1 MVLKCVDYKLLF
13 IISFCPGTC
22 QKSRVPYLRPMIS
35 SAKLD
40 FFHKSC
46 KKSNKKTSFFKKK
59 FQNYSKTTNF
69 VENLQQQNTLLEGI
83 YHILK
88 VTEKI
93 EALRHL
99 MQREGISAFIT
110 PSTDPHAGEY
120 VPERW
125 KARRWISGFTGS
137 AGTAVV
143 TLDQA
148 ALWTDSRYF
157 IQAAEQ
163 LAGTG
168 FVLMKEK
175 IEGTPSI
182 TAWLGIVLSKGS
194 TVAVDAWVNT
204 AADVERLENELK
216 AYGLSLRTD
225 LDPYDE
231 LWADRPALP
240 QSKAFIQGLEYAGE
254 SAASKIQRIREKI
267 GKNAIVVS
275 SLEEVA
281 WTLNLRGNDVA
292 YTPFILGYVLITPSD
307 TLLYI
312 NREKVTPEVVTYLAD
327 EGVSIREYDDIIA
340 DLHTLDLPVFVQPDK
355 TNYAVYSAIKNPIRQ
370 ASVVEEMLIIKN
382 ETEIKGFRHAM
393 EKDGVAMVKW
403 MKWTLE
409 QVPQGG
415 QTELSLSRKLE
426 EFRAEQPLFK
436 GVSFES
442 IMGYAHHGAIVHYDP
457 TPETDIPVKPEGL
470 LLIDSGGQYLDGTTD
485 ITRTLPLGPLTWEM
499 RRDYTLVLKG
509 WIRLGSAVFP
519 KGTCGTQL
527 DVLAREAMWK
537 YGINYLHGTGHGV
550 GQFMSV
556 HEAIDL
562 HQFRMQW
569 RPTPLLPGMTITD
582 EPGIYIEGSHGV
594 RHEDTL
600 LVVPAT
606 EGITYG
612 PYYTFEH
619 LTLCP
624 ILTSPILVEML
635 TEEERT
641 WFNTYQQTVYERLA
655 PRLDPEHQAWLK
667 QVTHPI

>member
-1 MVLKCVDYKLLF
+1 ME
-13 IISFCPGTC
+13 T
-22 QKSRVPYLRPMIS
+22 
-35 SAKLD
+35 
-40 FFHKSC
+40 
-46 KKSNKKTSFFKKK
+46 
-59 FQNYSKTTNF
+59 
-69 VENLQQQNTLLEGI
+69 
-83 YHILK
+83 
-88 VTEKI
+88 TEKM
-93 EALRHL
+93 EALRRL

-125 KARRWISGFTGS
+125 KSRRWISGFTGS

-143 TLDQA
+143 TLDQS

-157 IQAAEQ
+157 IQATEQ

-168 FVLMKEK
+168 YLLMKEK

-182 TAWLGIVLSKGS
+182 TDWLGTVLPPGS
-194 TVAVDAWVNT
+194 VVAVDAWVNT
-204 AADVERLENELK
+204 TSEVEHLQNELK
-216 AYGLSLRTD
+216 AYGLTLRTD
-225 LDPYDE
+225 LDPYAE
-231 LWADRPALP
+231 IWTDRPAIP
-240 QSKAFIQGLEYAGE
+240 KSKAFIQGLEFAGE
-254 SAASKIQRIREKI
+254 SAASKIQRIRKKI
-267 GKNAIVVS
+267 GQNAIVVS

-281 WTLNLRGNDVA
+281 WTLNLRGDDVA
-292 YTPFILGYVLITPSD
+292 YTPFILSYVLITPND

-312 NREKVTPEVVTYLAD
+312 CKEKVTPEVAD
-327 EGVSIREYDDIIA
+327 SLKQEGVDLREYDDIIA
-340 DLHTLDLPVFVQPDK
+340 DLQALDLPVWVQAEK
-355 TNYAVYSAIKNPIRQ
+355 TNYAVYSAIKNPIRKE
-370 ASVVEEMLIIKN
+370 SPVEQMLIFKN
-382 ETEIKGFRHAM
+382 EVEINGFRHAM

-409 QVPQGG
+409 NVPKGG

-436 GVSFES
+436 GISFES

-470 LLIDSGGQYLDGTTD
+470 LLVDSGGQYLDGTTD
-485 ITRTLPLGPLTWEM
+485 ITRTIPLGPLTWEM
-499 RRDYTLVLKG
+499 RRDYTLVLRG

-527 DVLAREAMWK
+527 DAFAREAMWK
-537 YGINYLHGTGHGV
+537 CGINYLHGTGHGV

-594 RHEDTL
+594 RHENTM
-600 LVVPAT
+600 LVVFHSD
-606 EGITYG
+606 GITFG
-612 PYYTFEH
+612 PYYSFEQ

-624 ILTSPILVEML
+624 ILTEPILVDML
-635 TEEERT
+635 TEEELQ
-641 WFNTYQQTVYERLA
+641 WFNQYQQTVYERLA
-655 PRLDPEHQAWLK
+655 PRLDEEHRVWLEE
-667 QVTHPI
+667 VTKPL

>member
-1 MVLKCVDYKLLF
+1 MV
-13 IISFCPGTC
+13 
-22 QKSRVPYLRPMIS
+22 
-35 SAKLD
+35 
-40 FFHKSC
+40 
-46 KKSNKKTSFFKKK
+46 
-59 FQNYSKTTNF
+59 KTTD
-69 VENLQQQNTLLEGI
+69 
-83 YHILK
+83 
-88 VTEKI
+88 KI
-93 EALRHL
+93 ETLRGL

-125 KARRWISGFTGS
+125 KSRRWLTGFTGS

-143 TLDQA
+143 TREKA

-168 FVLMKEK
+168 IDLMKEK
-175 IEGTPSI
+175 IEGTPTI
-182 TAWLGIVLSKGS
+182 TEWLGSVLPQGS
-194 TVAVDAWVNT
+194 VVAVDGWVNT
-204 AADVERLENELK
+204 AADVESMENELK
-216 AYGLSLRTD
+216 AYGLTLRTD
-225 LDPYDE
+225 LDPYAE
-231 LWADRPALP
+231 IWAERPAIP
-240 QSKAFIQGLEYAGE
+240 QSKAFIQRMEYAGE

-267 GKNAIVVS
+267 GQNAIVLP

-281 WTLNLRGNDVA
+281 WTLNLRADDVR
-292 YTPFILGYVLITPSD
+292 YTPFVLGYVLITPTD
-307 TLLYI
+307 TILYI
-312 NREKVTPEVVTYLAD
+312 CKEKVTPEVADYLQG
-327 EGVSIREYDDIIA
+327 EGVSIREYDDIVA
-340 DLHTLDLPVFVQPDK
+340 DLQALHLPVYVQLEK
-355 TNYAVYSAIKNPIRQ
+355 ANHAIYSAIKNPIRKD
-370 ASVVEEMLIIKN
+370 SVVEQMLIFKN
-382 ETEIKGFRHAM
+382 ETEIRGFRRAM

-409 QVPQGG
+409 NVPKGD
-415 QTELSLSRKLE
+415 QTELSLSKKLE
-426 EFRAEQPLFK
+426 KFRAEQPLFK
-436 GVSFES
+436 GISFES

-485 ITRTLPLGPLTWEM
+485 ITRTIPLGPLTQEM

-527 DVLAREAMWK
+527 DTLAREAMWK
-537 YGINYLHGTGHGV
+537 HGINYLHGTGHGV

-594 RHEDTL
+594 RHENTM

-612 PYYTFEH
+612 PYYTFEQ

-624 ILTSPILVEML
+624 IMTAPILVKML
-635 TEEERT
+635 TEEERE
-641 WFNTYQQTVYERLA
+641 WFNSYQQTVYDRLA
-655 PRLDPEHQAWLK
+655 PHLDEEHKAWLK
-667 QVTHPI
+667 EITRPI

>member
-1 MVLKCVDYKLLF
+1 ME
-13 IISFCPGTC
+13 T
-22 QKSRVPYLRPMIS
+22 
-35 SAKLD
+35 
-40 FFHKSC
+40 
-46 KKSNKKTSFFKKK
+46 
-59 FQNYSKTTNF
+59 
-69 VENLQQQNTLLEGI
+69 
-83 YHILK
+83 
-88 VTEKI
+88 TEKM
-93 EALRHL
+93 EALRRL

-125 KARRWISGFTGS
+125 KSRRWISGFTGS

-143 TLDQA
+143 TLDQS

-157 IQAAEQ
+157 IQATEQ

-168 FVLMKEK
+168 YLLMKEK

-182 TAWLGIVLSKGS
+182 TDWLGTVLPPDSV
-194 TVAVDAWVNT
+194 VAVDAWVNT
-204 AADVERLENELK
+204 TSEVEHLQNELK
-216 AYGLSLRTD
+216 AYGLTLRTD
-225 LDPYDE
+225 LDPYAE
-231 LWADRPALP
+231 IWTDRPAIP
-240 QSKAFIQGLEYAGE
+240 QSKAFIQGLEFAGE
-254 SAASKIQRIREKI
+254 SAASKIQRIRKKI
-267 GKNAIVVS
+267 GQNAIVVS

-281 WTLNLRGNDVA
+281 WTLNLRGDDVA
-292 YTPFILGYVLITPSD
+292 YTPFILSYVLITPND

-312 NREKVTPEVVTYLAD
+312 CKEKVTPEVADYLKQ
-327 EGVSIREYDDIIA
+327 EGVDLREYDDIIA
-340 DLHTLDLPVFVQPDK
+340 DLQALDLPVWVQAEK
-355 TNYAVYSAIKNPIRQ
+355 TNYAVYSAIKNPIRKE
-370 ASVVEEMLIIKN
+370 SPVEQMLIFKN
-382 ETEIKGFRHAM
+382 EVEINGFRHAM

-409 QVPQGG
+409 NVPKGG

-436 GVSFES
+436 GISFES

-485 ITRTLPLGPLTWEM
+485 ITRTIPLGPLTWEM
-499 RRDYTLVLKG
+499 RRDYTLVLRG

-527 DVLAREAMWK
+527 DAFAREAMWK
-537 YGINYLHGTGHGV
+537 CGINYLHGTGHGV

-594 RHEDTL
+594 RHENTM
-600 LVVPAT
+600 LVVFHSD
-606 EGITYG
+606 GITFG
-612 PYYTFEH
+612 PYYSFEQ

-624 ILTSPILVEML
+624 ILTEPILVDML
-635 TEEERT
+635 TEEELQ
-641 WFNTYQQTVYERLA
+641 WFNQYQQTVYERLA
-655 PRLDPEHQAWLK
+655 PRLDEEHRVWLEE
-667 QVTHPI
+667 VTSPI

>member
-1 MVLKCVDYKLLF
+1 MK
-13 IISFCPGTC
+13 
-22 QKSRVPYLRPMIS
+22 
-35 SAKLD
+35 
-40 FFHKSC
+40 
-46 KKSNKKTSFFKKK
+46 
-59 FQNYSKTTNF
+59 
-69 VENLQQQNTLLEGI
+69 EEG
-83 YHILK
+83 
-88 VTEKI
+88 V
-93 EALRHL
+93 
-99 MQREGISAFIT
+99 SAFIT
-110 PSTDPHAGEY
+110 PSTDPHSGEY

-143 TLDQA
+143 TTDRA

-163 LAGTG
+163 LEGSG
-168 FVLMKEK
+168 FELMKEK

-182 TAWLGIVLSKGS
+182 AEWLGNALPQGS
-194 TVAVDAWVNT
+194 VVAVDGMVNT
-204 AADVERLENELK
+204 TADVEDLENELRT
-216 AYGLSLRTD
+216 YGLSLRTD
-225 LDPYDE
+225 LDPYARI
-231 LWADRPALP
+231 WTDRPAAP
-240 QSKAFIQGLEYAGE
+240 MSKAFIQGLEFAGE
-254 SAASKIQRIREKI
+254 SAASKIARIREKV
-267 GKNAIVVS
+267 GQSTLVLS

-281 WTLNLRGNDVA
+281 WTLNLRADDVEC
-292 YTPFILGYVLITPSD
+292 TPFVLGYVLITPTD

-312 NREKVTPEVVTYLAD
+312 YKEKVTAEVEAYLTA
-327 EGVSIREYDDIIA
+327 EGVHLRSYDDIVG
-340 DLHTLDLPVFVQPDK
+340 DLKNVDLPVWVQPSK
-355 TNYAVYSAIKNPIRQ
+355 TNHAVYSAIKRPVHKD
-370 ASVVEEMLIIKN
+370 SPVGSMLIFKN
-382 ETEIKGFRHAM
+382 ETEIKCFRNAM

-409 QVPQGG
+409 NVPKGG
-415 QTELSLSRKLE
+415 QTELSLSKKLY

-436 GVSFES
+436 GISFES

-457 TPETDIPVKPEGL
+457 TPETDIEVKPEGL

-485 ITRTLPLGPLTWEM
+485 ITRTIPLGPLTWEM
-499 RRDYTLVLKG
+499 QRDYTLVLKG

-527 DVLAREAMWK
+527 DAFAREAMWK

-594 RHEDTL
+594 RHEDTM
-600 LVVPAT
+600 LVVNAQFSSTGKAIQPGANPYDGGDAQGVT
-606 EGITYG
+606 FG
-612 PYYTFEH
+612 PYFAFEH

-624 ILTSPILVEML
+624 ILTSPILVDML
-635 TEEERT
+635 TEEERE
-641 WFNTYQQTVYERLA
+641 WFNNYQKTVYERLA
-655 PRLDPEHQAWLK
+655 PRLNEEEKAWLK
-667 QVTHPI
+667 EVVKPV

>member
-1 MVLKCVDYKLLF
+1 
-13 IISFCPGTC
+13 
-22 QKSRVPYLRPMIS
+22 
-35 SAKLD
+35 
-40 FFHKSC
+40 
-46 KKSNKKTSFFKKK
+46 
-59 FQNYSKTTNF
+59 
-69 VENLQQQNTLLEGI
+69 
-83 YHILK
+83 
-88 VTEKI
+88 
-93 EALRHL
+93 

-125 KARRWISGFTGS
+125 KSRRWLSGFTGS

-157 IQAAEQ
+157 IQATDQ

-168 FVLMKEK
+168 FILMKEK
-175 IEGTPSI
+175 MEGTPTISE
-182 TAWLGIVLSKGS
+182 WLGSVLSKGS
-194 TVAVDAWVNT
+194 IVGVDAWVNT
-204 AADVERLENELK
+204 TSDVESLENELK
-216 AYGLSLRTD
+216 AYGLTLRTD
-225 LDPYDE
+225 LDPYAE
-231 LWADRPALP
+231 IWTDRPAIP

-254 SAASKIQRIREKI
+254 SAASKIQRIRKTLSPALPHNGE
-267 GKNAIVVS
+267 GDAPLGQRGSALLLS

-281 WTLNLRGNDVA
+281 WTLNLRGDDVA
-292 YTPFILGYVLITPSD
+292 YTPFILAYVLITPSD
-307 TLLYI
+307 TFLYI
-312 NREKVTPEVVTYLAD
+312 NKEKVTPEVAEYLQG
-327 EGVSIREYDDIIA
+327 EGVSIREYNDIIT
-340 DLHTLDLPVFVQPDK
+340 DLQSLDLPVYVQPEK
-355 TNYAVYSAIKNPIRQ
+355 TNYAVYSAIQHPIRKE
-370 ASVVEEMLIIKN
+370 SVVEQMLIIKN
-382 ETEIKGFRHAM
+382 ETEIKGFRNAM

-409 QVPQGG
+409 NVPKGN
-415 QTELSLSRKLE
+415 QTELSLSKKLE

-436 GVSFES
+436 GISFES

-485 ITRTLPLGPLTWEM
+485 ITRTIPLGPLTWEM
-499 RRDYTLVLKG
+499 QRDYTLVLKG

-606 EGITYG
+606 EGITFG

-635 TEEERT
+635 TEEERQ
-641 WFNTYQQTVYERLA
+641 WFNSYQKMVYDRLA
-655 PRLDPEHQAWLK
+655 PRLDEAHKAWLK
-667 QVTHPI
+667 EVTHSI

>member
-1 MVLKCVDYKLLF
+1 
-13 IISFCPGTC
+13 
-22 QKSRVPYLRPMIS
+22 
-35 SAKLD
+35 
-40 FFHKSC
+40 
-46 KKSNKKTSFFKKK
+46 
-59 FQNYSKTTNF
+59 
-69 VENLQQQNTLLEGI
+69 
-83 YHILK
+83 
-88 VTEKI
+88 
-93 EALRHL
+93 
-99 MQREGISAFIT
+99 MQREGIQAFIT

-125 KARRWISGFTGS
+125 KVRQWLSGFTGS

-143 TLDQA
+143 TSDQT

-168 FVLMKEK
+168 IELMKEK

-182 TAWLGIVLSKGS
+182 AEWLGSVLPQGS
-194 TVAVDAWVNT
+194 VVGVDGWVNT
-204 AADVERLENELK
+204 VSEVESLENELK
-216 AYGLSLRTD
+216 TYGLTLRTD
-225 LDPYDE
+225 LDPYAE
-231 LWADRPALP
+231 IWTDRPALP

-254 SAASKIQRIREKI
+254 SASSKIQRIRETLSAQR
-267 GKNAIVVS
+267 GSAIILS

-292 YTPFILGYVLITPSD
+292 YTPFILGYVLITPSEA
-307 TLLYI
+307 LLYI
-312 NREKVTPEVVTYLAD
+312 NKEKVTPEVAEYLQG
-327 EGVSIREYDDIIA
+327 EGVSIRAYEDILS
-340 DLHTLDLPVFVQPDK
+340 DLQALNLPVFVQPEK
-355 TNYAVYSAIKNPIRQ
+355 TNFTVYSAIQHPIRKE
-370 ASVVEEMLIIKN
+370 SVVEQMLIIKN
-382 ETEIKGFRHAM
+382 ETEITGFRHAM

-409 QVPQGG
+409 NVPKGN
-415 QTELSLSRKLE
+415 QTELSLSKKLE
-426 EFRAEQPLFK
+426 EFRAEQPLFR
-436 GVSFES
+436 GISFAS

-457 TPETDIPVKPEGL
+457 TPETDIPVRPEGL

-485 ITRTLPLGPLTWEM
+485 ITRTIPLGPLTEDM

-569 RPTPLLPGMTITD
+569 RPTPLLPGMIITD

-635 TEEERT
+635 TEEERQ
-641 WFNTYQQTVYERLA
+641 WFNSYQQTVYDRLA
-655 PRLDPEHQAWLK
+655 PLLDAEHQVWLK
-667 QVTHPI
+667 KVTKAI

>member
-1 MVLKCVDYKLLF
+1 MTKE
-13 IISFCPGTC
+13 
-22 QKSRVPYLRPMIS
+22 R
-35 SAKLD
+35 
-40 FFHKSC
+40 
-46 KKSNKKTSFFKKK
+46 
-59 FQNYSKTTNF
+59 
-69 VENLQQQNTLLEGI
+69 
-83 YHILK
+83 
-88 VTEKI
+88 I
-93 EALRHL
+93 EALRRL

-125 KARRWISGFTGS
+125 KSRHWISGFTGS

-143 TLDQA
+143 TLDKT

-157 IQAAEQ
+157 IQATEQ
-163 LAGTG
+163 LAGSG
-168 FVLMKEK
+168 YELMKEK
-175 IEGTPSI
+175 LEGTPSI
-182 TAWLGIVLSKGS
+182 TEWLGAVLPQGCV
-194 TVAVDAWVNT
+194 VAADAWVNT
-204 AADVERLENELK
+204 TSEVEHLQNELN
-216 AYGLSLRTD
+216 AYGLTLRTD
-225 LDPYDE
+225 IDPYAE
-231 LWADRPALP
+231 IWTDRPAIP
-240 QSKAFIQGLEYAGE
+240 QSKAFIQGLEFAGE
-254 SAASKIQRIREKI
+254 SATSKIQRIRGKI
-267 GKNAIVVS
+267 GSNALVLS

-281 WTLNLRGNDVA
+281 WTLNLRASDVA
-292 YTPFILGYVLITPSD
+292 YTPFVLGYVIITPDD

-312 NREKVTPEVVTYLAD
+312 CEEKVTPEVADYLKG
-327 EGVSIREYDDIIA
+327 EGVALREYNDIIA
-340 DLHTLDLPVFVQPDK
+340 DLQNLDLPVWVQPEK
-355 TNYAVYSAIKNPIRQ
+355 TNYAIYSAIKNPVRKE
-370 ASVVEEMLIIKN
+370 SPVEQMLIFKN
-382 ETEIKGFRHAM
+382 EVEIKGFRNAM

-403 MKWTLE
+403 IKWTLE
-409 QVPQGG
+409 NVPKGG
-415 QTELSLSRKLE
+415 QTELSLSKKLE
-426 EFRAEQPLFK
+426 EFRAKQPLFK
-436 GVSFES
+436 GISFES

-485 ITRTLPLGPLTWEM
+485 ITRTIPLGPLTWEM

-569 RPTPLLPGMTITD
+569 RPTPLQPGMTITD

-594 RHEDTL
+594 RHENTM
-600 LVVPAT
+600 LVVPHSD
-606 EGITYG
+606 GITFG

-624 ILTSPILVEML
+624 ILTSPIIVEWL
-635 TEEERT
+635 TEEECT
-641 WFNTYQQTVYERLA
+641 WFNRYQQTVYERLA
-655 PRLDPEHQAWLK
+655 PLLNEEEREWLEEATK
-667 QVTHPI
+667 PL

>member
-1 MVLKCVDYKLLF
+1 MEKL
-13 IISFCPGTC
+13 
-22 QKSRVPYLRPMIS
+22 Q
-35 SAKLD
+35 
-40 FFHKSC
+40 H
-46 KKSNKKTSFFKKK
+46 
-59 FQNYSKTTNF
+59 QNIVSTPNRY
-69 VENLQQQNTLLEGI
+69 
-83 YHILK
+83 ILK
-88 VTEKI
+88 ATEKI
-93 EALRHL
+93 EALRAI
-99 MQREGISAFIT
+99 MRREGISAFIT

-125 KARRWISGFTGS
+125 KSRRWLTGFTGS
-137 AGTAVV
+137 AGIAVV
-143 TLDQA
+143 TTDQA

-157 IQAAEQ
+157 LQAAEQ

-168 FVLMKEK
+168 VELMKEK
-175 IEGTPSI
+175 IEGTPTI
-182 TAWLGIVLSKGS
+182 TEWLGSMLPQGS
-194 TVAVDAWVNT
+194 VVAVDGWVNT
-204 AADVERLENELK
+204 TAEVETMENELK
-216 AYGLSLRTD
+216 AYGLALRTD
-225 LDPYDE
+225 IDPYAE
-231 LWADRPALP
+231 IWTDRPAIP
-240 QSKAFIQGLEYAGE
+240 QSKAFIQGLEYTGE

-267 GKNAIVVS
+267 GQNAIVVS

-281 WTLNLRGNDVA
+281 WTLNLRADDVL
-292 YTPFILGYVLITPSD
+292 YTPFVLGYVLITPAD
-307 TLLYI
+307 AYLYI
-312 NREKVTPEVVTYLAD
+312 CKEKVTPEVASYLKD
-327 EGVSIREYDDIIA
+327 EGVSIREYDAITS
-340 DLHTLDLPVFVQPDK
+340 DLQALSMPVYVQPEK
-355 TNYAVYSAIKNPIRQ
+355 TNFAVYSAIKTPIRKE
-370 ASVVEEMLIIKN
+370 SVVEQMLIFKN
-382 ETEIKGFRHAM
+382 ETEIRGFRNAM

-403 MKWTLE
+403 IKWTLE
-409 QVPQGG
+409 NVPKGG
-415 QTELSLSRKLE
+415 QTELSLSKRLE

-457 TPETDIPVKPEGL
+457 TPETDIPVKAEGL

-485 ITRTLPLGPLTWEM
+485 ITRTIPLGPLTEEM

-527 DVLAREAMWK
+527 DTLAREAMWK

-594 RHEDTL
+594 RHEDTM

-606 EGITYG
+606 EGITFG

-641 WFNTYQQTVYERLA
+641 WFNSYQQMVYERLA
-655 PRLDPEHQAWLK
+655 PRLDEEHKAWLK
-667 QVTHPI
+667 EVVKPI

>member
-1 MVLKCVDYKLLF
+1 MEKL
-13 IISFCPGTC
+13 
-22 QKSRVPYLRPMIS
+22 Q
-35 SAKLD
+35 
-40 FFHKSC
+40 H
-46 KKSNKKTSFFKKK
+46 
-59 FQNYSKTTNF
+59 QNIVSTTNR
-69 VENLQQQNTLLEGI
+69 
-83 YHILK
+83 YILK
-88 VTEKI
+88 ATEKI
-93 EALRHL
+93 EALRAI
-99 MQREGISAFIT
+99 MRREGISAFIT

-125 KARRWISGFTGS
+125 KSRRWLTGFTGS
-137 AGTAVV
+137 AGIAVV
-143 TLDQA
+143 TTDKA

-157 IQAAEQ
+157 LQAAEQ

-168 FVLMKEK
+168 VELMKEK
-175 IEGTPSI
+175 IEGTPTI
-182 TAWLGIVLSKGS
+182 TEWLGSVLPQGS
-194 TVAVDAWVNT
+194 IVAVDGWVNT
-204 AADVERLENELK
+204 TAEVETMENELK
-216 AYGLSLRTD
+216 AYSLTLRTD
-225 LDPYDE
+225 IDPYAE
-231 LWADRPALP
+231 IWTDRPVIP

-267 GKNAIVVS
+267 GQNAIVVS

-281 WTLNLRGNDVA
+281 WTLNLRADDVL
-292 YTPFILGYVLITPSD
+292 YTPFVLGYVLITPAEAY
-307 TLLYI
+307 LYI
-312 NREKVTPEVVTYLAD
+312 CKEKVTPEVASYLKD
-327 EGVSIREYDDIIA
+327 EGVSIREYDAITA
-340 DLHTLDLPVFVQPDK
+340 DLQALRMPVYVQPEK
-355 TNYAVYSAIKNPIRQ
+355 TNFAVYSAIKTPIRKE
-370 ASVVEEMLIIKN
+370 SVVEQMLIFKN
-382 ETEIKGFRHAM
+382 ETEIRGFRNAM

-403 MKWTLE
+403 IKWTLE
-409 QVPQGG
+409 NVPKGG
-415 QTELSLSRKLE
+415 QTELSLSKRLE

-457 TPETDIPVKPEGL
+457 TPETDIPVKAEGL

-485 ITRTLPLGPLTWEM
+485 ITRTIPLGPLTEEM

-527 DVLAREAMWK
+527 DTLAREAMWK

-594 RHEDTL
+594 RHEDTM

-606 EGITYG
+606 EGITFG

-641 WFNTYQQTVYERLA
+641 WFNSYQQMVYERLA
-655 PRLDPEHQAWLK
+655 PRLDEEHKAWLK
-667 QVTHPI
+667 EVVKPI